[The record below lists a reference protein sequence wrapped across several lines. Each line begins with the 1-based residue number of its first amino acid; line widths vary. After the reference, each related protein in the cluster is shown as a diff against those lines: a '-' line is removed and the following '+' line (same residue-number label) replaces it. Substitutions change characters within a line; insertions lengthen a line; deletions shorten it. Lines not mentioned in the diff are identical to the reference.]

1 MSKKKIRAAVRDIVS
16 FSINK
21 GHIEKGRSSVMSE
34 SAWEGT
40 VLHNEFQSEMKEK
53 YGVKEIG
60 IFGSFVRG
68 EAREDSDV
76 DILVEFE
83 KPIGFFKFLELEEY
97 LSNLIGRKVD
107 LVSKKALKPHIGK
120 YILEE
125 VVTV

>member
-1 MSKKKIRAAVRDIVS
+1 MEESLDKIIE
-16 FSINK
+16 I
-21 GHIEKGRSSVMSE
+21 IEK
-34 SAWEGT
+34 
-40 VLHNEFQSEMKEK
+40 HKEELRRR

-68 EAREDSDV
+68 EAKENSDV

-83 KPIGFFKFLELEEY
+83 RPIGFFKFLELEEY

-107 LVSKKALKPHIGK
+107 LVSKKALKPQIGK